1 MKKIAVFSM
10 LIAGFLSGADAAT
23 PSQRRGNTA
32 ANSTSSG
39 GAKPVSARAATGA
52 RTAPRASTPAA
63 STAGGNTVVRG
74 RSGTTPT
81 ATAAKPVAARAGTTQ
96 KVVGTGTKV
105 ATAAKNVVVSEECQ
119 AKYEGCMDAFC
130 MLDNET
136 GGRCICSDKNAEF
149 DAILAEIEKL
159 DQQSYK
165 MATVGVER
173 LEMGDDANAVL
184 KTAQSVADSIMAEG
198 SKVEKA
204 TENTKKARRT
214 LDLSMWDTSVSFDDE
229 EDVFGE
235 SNPIMESIEGKEGDA
250 LHTSAAKICA
260 NQMPECAK
268 ELNMLKAM
276 YSQRVRSDCAAYE
289 NTLKQQKNAS
299 AQKLAAAEQALRQTA
314 LDQYR
319 SANKYDLGQCTIE
332 FKKCMQTTGGCG
344 EDFAGCASV
353 SAMDATNV
361 TKSTTRG
368 SKSYQVKGAATT
380 IEISAST
387 YDMLMSKKPLCESVT
402 KSCVNVA
409 GQVWDTFLKEIAPQM
424 KAAELIAENNTRQNC
439 IGTISDCFQKAC
451 KESMDP
457 NDPDGTY
464 DMCLTRPGT
473 MLNVCKVPLNA
484 CGIDASS
491 EAAADRSPIWG
502 YVLARLASMRV
513 DSCTKEVKEC
523 IQAEDRCGPDYSNCI
538 GLDTDTIIRM
548 CPYEKMVGCQKEYGS
563 EKIGGEETY
572 DKIANLIQ
580 GLLLN
585 IDNSMYT
592 ACQNAIDTAVAK
604 VCGSTEE
611 CTGLQ
616 IDEKLGSRTLSYK
629 MCAMA
634 DANNSEVC
642 FENAEMVPSEMLGAG
657 EAKGRIF
664 DGIISGEV
672 PWGDIDL
679 VTETATVDEEGGELV
694 KPKASNG
701 MKYLSYSG
709 NSADEAVLS
718 EITKIDTLIA
728 STIASV
734 ESDEKVKQC
743 IYGRT
748 VQGMT
753 VNNSREDLS
762 GGARFPQLASTARTM
777 IGNAVLAAVRSNY
790 YAKYDELS
798 LKEAK
803 DIANLATKMSEY
815 DAIDA
820 AHAEELHALEMEK
833 QRIDAELAAEKARIE
848 AETEAQIKLANSQ
861 AQIEKIK
868 SDAQIAIA
876 KAQADLELQKAEN
889 EVKLAEK
896 QAEIEKVKADTAKA
910 TNEAKQAAAK
920 VNKDACLKSV
930 GDKPK
935 ISGMTATQDYS
946 VNKKGTVR
954 DEFKTATFNQETN
967 TCTLETKWR
976 DCTDIKCN
984 STWWLCDPRRC
995 KDGKWGEWKE
1005 SSQTLKF

>member
-1 MKKIAVFSM
+1 MKKIAIFCM
-10 LIAGFLSGADAAT
+10 LVAGLFNSADAAT
-23 PSQRRGNTA
+23 QRRGRSSGTA
-32 ANSTSSG
+32 APASGTTSS
-39 GAKPVSARAATGA
+39 AKPVAARAATGA
-52 RTAPRASTPAA
+52 RTAPKAATAA
-63 STAGGNTVVRG
+63 SSTGTANTVVRG

-173 LEMGDDANAVL
+173 LEMGDDASAVL
-184 KTAQSVADSIMAEG
+184 KSAQSVADAIIAEG
-198 SKVEKA
+198 NKVEKA
-204 TENTKKARRT
+204 TENTQKARRT
-214 LDLSMWDTSVSFDDE
+214 LDLSLWDTSVNFDDE

-235 SNPIMESIEGKEGDA
+235 SNPIAESIEGKEGDA

-260 NQMPECAK
+260 SQMPECAK

-319 SANKYDLGQCTIE
+319 SANKYDLGQCTVE

-353 SAMDATNV
+353 SAMNATNV

-368 SKSYQVKGAATT
+368 SKAYQIKGAATT

-387 YDMLMSKKPLCESVT
+387 YDMLVSKKPLCESVT

-409 GQVWDTFLKEIAPQM
+409 SQVWDTFLKEVAPQM
-424 KAAELIAENNTRQNC
+424 KAAELIAENNNRQNC
-439 IGTISDCFQKAC
+439 ISTISDCFQKAC

-473 MLNVCKVPLNA
+473 MLNVCKIPLNS

-491 EAAADRSPIWG
+491 ESAADQSSPIWG
-502 YVLARLASMRV
+502 YVMARLASMRV

-523 IQAEDRCGPDYSNCI
+523 IQSEDRCGPDYSNCI

-548 CPYEKMVGCQKEYGS
+548 CPYEKMVGCQKEYGAD
-563 EKIGGEETY
+563 KVGGEETY

-592 ACQNAIDTAVAK
+592 ACQNAIDTAVINVCGDKETCSGLKIDEQMGARMLSYQICAVDGEK
-604 VCGSTEE
+604 VC
-611 CTGLQ
+611 
-616 IDEKLGSRTLSYK
+616 Y
-629 MCAMA
+629 
-634 DANNSEVC
+634 
-642 FENAEMVPSEMLGAG
+642 ENAEMIPSEMLGAG

-664 DGIISGEV
+664 DGVINGEM
-672 PWGDIDL
+672 PWGNIGIA
-679 VTETATVDEEGGELV
+679 TETYETEDADGYLLDEG
-694 KPKASNG
+694 KWTSDANHG
-701 MKYLSYSG
+701 MKYLTFSDKSPKSDVSYRTWLPPIPRS
-709 NSADEAVLS
+709 EAVWAES
-718 EITKIDTLIA
+718 NPCHPNHHRSGVPPAEDH
-728 STIASV
+728 TIYQPSV
-734 ESDEKVKQC
+734 
-743 IYGRT
+743 
-748 VQGMT
+748 
-753 VNNSREDLS
+753 
-762 GGARFPQLASTARTM
+762 P
-777 IGNAVLAAVRSNY
+777 
-790 YAKYDELS
+790 
-798 LKEAK
+798 
-803 DIANLATKMSEY
+803 
-815 DAIDA
+815 
-820 AHAEELHALEMEK
+820 
-833 QRIDAELAAEKARIE
+833 
-848 AETEAQIKLANSQ
+848 
-861 AQIEKIK
+861 
-868 SDAQIAIA
+868 
-876 KAQADLELQKAEN
+876 
-889 EVKLAEK
+889 
-896 QAEIEKVKADTAKA
+896 
-910 TNEAKQAAAK
+910 
-920 VNKDACLKSV
+920 
-930 GDKPK
+930 
-935 ISGMTATQDYS
+935 
-946 VNKKGTVR
+946 
-954 DEFKTATFNQETN
+954 
-967 TCTLETKWR
+967 
-976 DCTDIKCN
+976 
-984 STWWLCDPRRC
+984 TWWKSAER
-995 KDGKWGEWKE
+995 
-1005 SSQTLKF
+1005 

>member
-1 MKKIAVFSM
+1 MKKIAIFSM
-10 LIAGFLSGADAAT
+10 LIAGCLRGADAAT
-23 PSQRRGNTA
+23 SSQRRGNTA
-32 ANSTSSG
+32 SAANNSAAG
-39 GAKPVSARAATGA
+39 GAKPVAARAATGA
-52 RTAPRASTPAA
+52 RTAPRAAAPAA
-63 STAGGNTVVRG
+63 STGTANTVVRG

-119 AKYEGCMDAFC
+119 AKYDGCMDAFC

-173 LEMGDDANAVL
+173 LEMGDDASAVL
-184 KTAQSVADSIMAEG
+184 KTAQSVADSIIAEG
-198 SKVEKA
+198 NKVEKA
-204 TENTKKARRT
+204 TESTKTSRRT
-214 LDLSMWDTSVSFDDE
+214 LDLSLWDTAVDFDAE
-229 EDVFGE
+229 EDIFGE
-235 SNPIMESIEGKEGDA
+235 SNPIMESIDGKEGDA
-250 LHTSAAKICA
+250 LHTAAAKICA
-260 NQMPECAK
+260 NQIPECSK
-268 ELNMLKAM
+268 EINMLKAM

-319 SANKYDLGQCTIE
+319 SANKYDLGQCTVE

-344 EDFAGCASV
+344 EDFAGCASI

-368 SKSYQVKGAATT
+368 SKSYQIKGAATT

-409 GQVWDTFLKEIAPQM
+409 GQVWDTFLKEVAPQM
-424 KAAELIAENNTRQNC
+424 KAAELIAESNNRQNC
-439 IGTISDCFQKAC
+439 IGTISECFQKAC
-451 KESMDP
+451 KENMDP
-457 NDPDGTY
+457 NDPEGTY

-473 MLNVCKVPLNA
+473 MLYACKVQLNA

-491 EAAADRSPIWG
+491 ESAADQSPIWG

-523 IQAEDRCGPDYSNCI
+523 IQSEDRCGPDYSNCI

-548 CPYEKMVGCQKEYGS
+548 CPYDKMVGCQKEYGS
-563 EKIGGEETY
+563 EKVSGEETY

-592 ACQNAIDTAVAK
+592 ACQSAIDAAVGK
-604 VCGSTEE
+604 VCGDTEE
-611 CTGLQ
+611 CSSLK
-616 IDEKLGSRTLSYK
+616 IDEDLGARTLSYK
-629 MCAMA
+629 MCALA
-634 DANNSEVC
+634 DASNSEQC
-642 FENAEMVPSEMLGAG
+642 FENASMVPFDMLGSG
-657 EAKGRIF
+657 DAKARVF
-664 DGIISGEV
+664 DGIISGEI

-679 VTETATVDEEGGELV
+679 VTETATVDEDGGLLTAPTTS
-694 KPKASNG
+694 KG
-701 MKYLSYSG
+701 MKYLSYTG
-709 NSADEAVLS
+709 GLSADSPIYA
-718 EITKIDTLIA
+718 EIAKIDALIA

-734 ESDEKVKQC
+734 EADEKVKQC
-743 IYGRT
+743 ISGRT
-748 VQGMT
+748 VQGMK
-753 VNNSREDLS
+753 VNNSREDLAGS
-762 GGARFPQLASTARTM
+762 GRFPQLASTARTM
-777 IGNAVLAAVRSNY
+777 IGNAILSAVRNNY
-790 YAKYDELS
+790 HAKYDELR

-803 DIANLATKMSEY
+803 DIANLATKIGEY
-815 DAIDA
+815 EEIEA
-820 AHAEELHALEMEK
+820 AYAEELHALEMEK
-833 QRIDAELAAEKARIE
+833 QRIAMESEAEIARIN
-848 AETEAQIKLANSQ
+848 AETEQQIKLASSE
-861 AQIEKIK
+861 AEIEKIK
-868 SDAQIAIA
+868 ADAQIKIA
-876 KAQADLELQKAEN
+876 EAQADLELKKAEN
-889 EVKLAEK
+889 DVKIAEK
-896 QAEIEKVKADTAKA
+896 QAAVAI
-910 TNEAKQAAAK
+910 
-920 VNKDACLKSV
+920 NKDACLNSV
-930 GDKPK
+930 GDNPK
-935 ISGMTATQDYS
+935 ISGLTSTQDYS

-954 DEFKTATFNQETN
+954 EEFKTATFNQSTGE
-967 TCTLETKWR
+967 CKLETKAR
-976 DCTDIKCN
+976 DCKDIKCN
-984 STWWLCDPRRC
+984 NQSFLCKPRRC
-995 KDGKWGEWKE
+995 KDKKWGDWKITE
-1005 SSQTLKF
+1005 QFLQF